1 MEYEVRSSDMWEETR
16 FVIEDEG
23 GNDLTMSGP
32 MALYNVH
39 SRLLSA
45 ADLGSGETESR
56 AQLQRLGGQRFRE
69 VIHPGAFT
77 KSLKEAPDIVL
88 HYQHDERTLP
98 LGRTKAGTLRLTE
111 DETGIRA
118 SADLPD
124 NEWGRPVR
132 DAVKRGDIGGLSF
145 RMGRVISGWGRE
157 KLPDGY
163 NGPVRR
169 IMEIELRRE
178 MSLVTFPGY
187 DTPATIRE
195 LAEAADVEPDEL
207 ARAFAVLREPDGKLT
222 DEQHQLLQS
231 AIATKVETPYLDP
244 KLAQWRER
252 LGPVPAALAG

>member
-1 MEYEVRSSDMWEETR
+1 MDYEVRTSDMWEETR

-23 GNDLTMSGP
+23 NGLTMTGP
-32 MALYNVH
+32 MALYNVP

-45 ADLGSGETESR
+45 ADLGPGESESR
-56 AQLQRLGGQRFRE
+56 AQLQRLGGPRFRE
-69 VIHPGAFT
+69 VIHPGAFS

-98 LGRTKAGTLRLTE
+98 LGRTKAGTLRLAE
-111 DETGIRA
+111 DGTGVRA
-118 SADLPD
+118 AADLPD

-163 NGPVRR
+163 HGPVRR
-169 IMEIELRRE
+169 IMEVELRRE

-187 DTPATIRE
+187 DTPASIRE
-195 LAEAADVEPDEL
+195 MAEAAEVEPDEL
-207 ARAFAVLREPDGKLT
+207 AKAFAVLREPDGKLT
-222 DEQHQLLQS
+222 DEQHHLLQS
-231 AIATKVETPYLDP
+231 AIATKVETPFLDP
-244 KLAQWRER
+244 KLARWREK
-252 LGPVPAALAG
+252 LGPVPTSLAG